1 MFEKNARVNAVT
13 PILHG
18 LWMFIRTYFL
28 EWGILDGFDGFV
40 ISTTNAGGSFLKY
53 AKAREMRVA
62 QRKEG

>member
-1 MFEKNARVNAVT
+1 
-13 PILHG
+13 
-18 LWMFIRTYFL
+18 MFIRTYFL

-62 QRKEG
+62 QRKGG